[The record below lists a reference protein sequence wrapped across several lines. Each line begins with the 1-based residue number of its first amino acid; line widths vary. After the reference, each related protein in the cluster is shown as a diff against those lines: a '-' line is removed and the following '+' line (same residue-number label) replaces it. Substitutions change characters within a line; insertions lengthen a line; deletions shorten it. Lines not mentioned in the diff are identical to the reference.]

1 MVLLEII
8 WNDILPL
15 FAFIGCGWFLDSK
28 FKIDIGTYSKLT
40 VYVILPGFIFFNL
53 YKYQPSP
60 QDLAMVPAA
69 LLLLVLMYLISMIC
83 ARKFGKENAF
93 DFCAVSTFSN
103 SGHLG
108 AALAMMIFSHAPFLM
123 DGKPAYLNEA
133 MGIMSI
139 LMVCMN
145 IAVNTLGAAMVRHN
159 HDNAVHMISILCKT
173 PALYGALL
181 AFLVRFLDLK
191 LEGTFIYPVLY
202 HFDGA
207 FLVLITITVGLQ
219 LHRTHHFIP
228 NGFILASSLLKLIVS
243 PILAYVILLGFGTF
257 SPVASQVFLIYAA
270 IPSSITLVIYGIE
283 YQKQP
288 GLLVQSVI
296 FNTIAGILT
305 VPAVIYLCRILFP
318 ASV

>member
-1 MVLLEII
+1 MVLLQIL

-15 FAFIGCGWFLDSK
+15 FAFIACGWFLDSK
-28 FKIDIGTYSKLT
+28 FKINVDTYSKLT
-40 VYVILPGFIFFNL
+40 VYVILPGFIFFSL

-60 QDLAMVPAA
+60 QDLAMIPAA
-69 LLLLVLMYLISMIC
+69 LLLMLLMYLIAMLS
-83 ARKFGKENAF
+83 ARKFGKEDAF

-108 AALAMMIFSHAPFLM
+108 AALAMMIFSHAPFLV
-123 DGKPAYLNEA
+123 DGKPAYLTEA

-145 IAVNTLGAAMVRHN
+145 VAVNTIGAAMVRHN
-159 HDNAVHMISILCKT
+159 HDKAAHMVGILCRT
-173 PALYGALL
+173 PALYAALL
-181 AFLVRFLDLK
+181 AFLVRFLDIK
-191 LEGTFIYPVLY
+191 LEGTFMYPVLY

-207 FLVLITITVGLQ
+207 FLVLITITIGLQ

-228 NGFILASSLLKLIVS
+228 NAFVLGSSFLKLIVS
-243 PILAYVILLGFGTF
+243 PILAYAILIGFGHF

-288 GLLVQSVI
+288 GLLVQAVI
-296 FNTIAGILT
+296 FNTLAGILT
-305 VPAVIYLCRILFP
+305 VPTVIYLCRIVFP
-318 ASV
+318 FSI